1 MTRKILSLSLEKEKA
16 EKERIA
22 ELNQMKLRFFT
33 NISHEFRTP
42 LTLIIGQIETLL
54 QLSQFSSSV
63 QKQLLRV
70 HKNAMHLRNLI
81 TELLDF
87 RKQEQGFLKLKVV
100 QKDVVEFVKEIYL
113 SFDEFAKRKRIK
125 YVFEDVDKHIDCLL
139 YTSPS
144 PRDA

>member
-54 QLSQFSSSV
+54 QLNQFSSSV

-70 HKNAMHLRNLI
+70 HKNGMHLRNLI

-113 SFDEFAKRKRIK
+113 SFEELAKLSLI
-125 YVFEDVDKHIDCLL
+125 HI
-139 YTSPS
+139 
-144 PRDA
+144 